1 MTLKEYKKQRDSG
14 GFSIEEQLKL
24 STNSKGENS
33 LMINFLQELD
43 ELNQDST
50 FGEVYELLLG
60 NKMINQES
68 IFKSRPNTIT
78 YAFNCRYIDD
88 HEKLVPERVRLG
100 VSSNNNLKKMT
111 VNTSNQAIGPI
122 NIGFRRYKNSGKN
135 LTSNRKRVSSIA
147 PEIKQQVSESIQ
159 QRRLGALAFSRNK
172 TEKNTLKDYKKSI
185 DSSNINNNTLE
196 DKINKLNKYYPEL
209 TNYYINSTLNK
220 ASVFSR
226 LNIINKLNSKF
237 PIKKNK
243 LNRTYKNIINRRR
256 FLDNKNYV
264 LENRIIKL
272 DDPEITNY
280 YLNSKLEY
288 PNLNTLNRLITKFP
302 TRKNKVKEIRNNLL
316 QQQKNINNS
325 AYEDYVH
332 YKLFGEDIP
341 NNSLSHKY
349 NTRFQNEK
357 EELKKKI
364 SVSFRKFLNKNNI
377 SNNDLNRINNY
388 ISFLKTNPELIED
401 SRPALQ
407 KILNSSINEEIKN
420 SIREIISM

>member
-1 MTLKEYKKQRDSG
+1 
-14 GFSIEEQLKL
+14 
-24 STNSKGENS
+24 
-33 LMINFLQELD
+33 
-43 ELNQDST
+43 
-50 FGEVYELLLG
+50 
-60 NKMINQES
+60 
-68 IFKSRPNTIT
+68 
-78 YAFNCRYIDD
+78 
-88 HEKLVPERVRLG
+88 
-100 VSSNNNLKKMT
+100 MT

-122 NIGFRRYKNSGKN
+122 NIGFRRYKNSGTN

-172 TEKNTLKDYKKSI
+172 TEKDILKDYKNSI
-185 DSSNINNNTLE
+185 DLSSINNNTLG
-196 DKINKLNKYYPEL
+196 DKINKLSKYYPEL
-209 TNYYINSTLNK
+209 TNYYINSTLKK
-220 ASVFSR
+220 ASAFSR

-388 ISFLKTNPELIED
+388 IRFLKTNPELIED